1 MAYAKLFK
9 YSVRFIF
16 LQFVLTSFT
25 IYFFDNYLEY
35 LKEIKERGN
44 NFFINLLTNKKVPL
58 KIQNLYNNYCKI
70 NNVEKGNL
78 KLDILK
84 SKTGFKTE
92 KIHELFRYLSLVSKH
107 FIFSLAAAGII
118 CNLLKYIFGVSRPKY
133 FFLQNY
139 ERINFFNLEHKANSF
154 PSGHTQAAFTIAILL
169 MIYLNRYYIIIL
181 IVASLMALSRI
192 FMSMHFPSDLIAG
205 AYVGSIVPYLL
216 YKSIFM
222 ERIESIK
229 KTYQIS
235 FKDLLKLMYWRL
247 YI

>member
-1 MAYAKLFK
+1 MSNLKRISSICSFKFFLFI
-9 YSVRFIF
+9 SLVIFIF
-16 LQFVLTSFT
+16 FNFFDIFLFELSRSCPS
-25 IYFFDNYLEY
+25 YFFYFFKNIIDPISDILDPFYIILICGLSLILNLN
-35 LKEIKERGN
+35 IKVILR
-44 NFFINLLTNKKVPL
+44 NKK
-58 KIQNLYNNYCKI
+58 
-70 NNVEKGNL
+70 

-118 CNLLKYIFGVSRPKY
+118 CNLLKYILGVSRPKY
-133 FFLQNY
+133 FFLQGY

-222 ERIESIK
+222 ERIESI
-229 KTYQIS
+229 
-235 FKDLLKLMYWRL
+235 
-247 YI
+247 